1 MLIRVSG
8 GKGGIKEYLEE
19 GIKNGRD
26 YSRNE
31 LDERVILSGD
41 LELVNDVIKTM
52 EGDAQRYLHITLSF
66 KEDHIDE
73 ATLNAV
79 TQDFKAFAM
88 KAYQDDEYAFY
99 AEAHLP
105 KIKTYLDQA
114 TGESVERKPHI
125 HVVIPQKNLL
135 TGKRLEPF
143 GLVEKNEHY
152 IDAFQEATNEKY
164 QLASP
169 KHHVRST
176 FTNESTIISRHKAD
190 LFPAQ
195 QRNVK
200 SKALEVLLSDDITTT
215 TAFAQKL
222 EASGFDVKIRNQGKD
237 NEYLNIKSPEQK
249 RGVNLKDN
257 VFQPQ
262 FVALPKAEKMKLLD
276 NQYNPY
282 RENGD
287 SPYRATKKHHNDLQH
302 WNTTRAYELKFIN
315 FGNRA
320 KYKAL
325 TPEQKQQFLT
335 DKRTE
340 YGQSRISATSFDDIN
355 QSIRAASQHL
365 LNAQRNR
372 GQFES
377 GVRNVTHRRAIRAA
391 FANLERHS
399 GDQSPPI
406 IQRNTSERLNQ
417 CLYALETRVLPDVK
431 HIKQNIDALALLH
444 RLSTTH
450 GVDVDKY
457 AITKGKDGGDRIQC
471 GNRYLNVSD
480 FLTKEM
486 HLSWKDAKQY
496 LEDRYL
502 AQQGIDPRQAVKEK
516 PELNLIQAAW
526 RTQLQSERE
535 QRQTYLAH
543 YRLEKTAIYS
553 DKTLSKEERNIALS
567 IAQMNKVIHD
577 LQFKRENREAREQLV
592 YHAQKTNKEDRPMR
606 EEIGIVVSHK
616 EAPYKHNKKNE
627 LSYVVEIEN
636 HGRIREVWGKDLKR
650 VMEENQVQQGD
661 KIKLTQSGQ
670 KNVTVTARQ
679 EQADG
684 SIKHEPLNTK
694 RNEWHVSIATD
705 AEIKQHAETIQTAP
719 ESTTTPSVKSQVNE
733 SYINTKVNQSSNDKT
748 LSPNTTQFYDKNL
761 EASRLLIQYPK
772 LKELG
777 INVESIT
784 KTEKG
789 DKIQYGEK
797 SLTVTQLMKETN
809 NLKPKEII
817 SELKP
822 LYDIQV
828 KDNERIIKF
837 KNNYMNNDRKSLSE
851 LEHETRKTS
860 KRQQGTEQTLSP
872 SHEPEKERK
881 VLTPEPNNFGEH
893 ITHET
898 NKKGHVTYYQG
909 DEKLVTDRGNNIL
922 IEQQSNKA
930 VEIGLRLAIE
940 KYGHH
945 LDIKGTKEYQSQIID
960 IAVTNK
966 LNISFKNK
974 ALNEQLIARKAQF
987 EKGENLITKAE
998 NAYKAQ
1004 SKQAEKGQQQAK
1016 EQPANQQQRPT
1027 KGWER

>member
-1 MLIRVSG
+1 
-8 GKGGIKEYLEE
+8 
-19 GIKNGRD
+19 
-26 YSRNE
+26 
-31 LDERVILSGD
+31 
-41 LELVNDVIKTM
+41 
-52 EGDAQRYLHITLSF
+52 
-66 KEDHIDE
+66 
-73 ATLNAV
+73 
-79 TQDFKAFAM
+79 
-88 KAYQDDEYAFY
+88 YAFY

-431 HIKQNIDALALLH
+431 HIKQNI
-444 RLSTTH
+444 
-450 GVDVDKY
+450 
-457 AITKGKDGGDRIQC
+457 
-471 GNRYLNVSD
+471 
-480 FLTKEM
+480 
-486 HLSWKDAKQY
+486 
-496 LEDRYL
+496 
-502 AQQGIDPRQAVKEK
+502 
-516 PELNLIQAAW
+516 
-526 RTQLQSERE
+526 
-535 QRQTYLAH
+535 
-543 YRLEKTAIYS
+543 
-553 DKTLSKEERNIALS
+553 
-567 IAQMNKVIHD
+567 
-577 LQFKRENREAREQLV
+577 
-592 YHAQKTNKEDRPMR
+592 
-606 EEIGIVVSHK
+606 
-616 EAPYKHNKKNE
+616 
-627 LSYVVEIEN
+627 
-636 HGRIREVWGKDLKR
+636 
-650 VMEENQVQQGD
+650 
-661 KIKLTQSGQ
+661 
-670 KNVTVTARQ
+670 
-679 EQADG
+679 
-684 SIKHEPLNTK
+684 
-694 RNEWHVSIATD
+694 
-705 AEIKQHAETIQTAP
+705 
-719 ESTTTPSVKSQVNE
+719 
-733 SYINTKVNQSSNDKT
+733 
-748 LSPNTTQFYDKNL
+748 
-761 EASRLLIQYPK
+761 
-772 LKELG
+772 
-777 INVESIT
+777 
-784 KTEKG
+784 
-789 DKIQYGEK
+789 
-797 SLTVTQLMKETN
+797 
-809 NLKPKEII
+809 
-817 SELKP
+817 
-822 LYDIQV
+822 
-828 KDNERIIKF
+828 
-837 KNNYMNNDRKSLSE
+837 
-851 LEHETRKTS
+851 
-860 KRQQGTEQTLSP
+860 
-872 SHEPEKERK
+872 
-881 VLTPEPNNFGEH
+881 
-893 ITHET
+893 
-898 NKKGHVTYYQG
+898 
-909 DEKLVTDRGNNIL
+909 
-922 IEQQSNKA
+922 
-930 VEIGLRLAIE
+930 
-940 KYGHH
+940 
-945 LDIKGTKEYQSQIID
+945 
-960 IAVTNK
+960 
-966 LNISFKNK
+966 
-974 ALNEQLIARKAQF
+974 
-987 EKGENLITKAE
+987 
-998 NAYKAQ
+998 
-1004 SKQAEKGQQQAK
+1004 
-1016 EQPANQQQRPT
+1016 
-1027 KGWER
+1027 

>member
-31 LDERVILSGD
+31 LDDRVILSGD
-41 LELVNDVIKTM
+41 LELANDIINTM
-52 EGDAQRYLHITLSF
+52 DTEGEKYLHITLSF

-79 TQDFKAFAM
+79 THDFKAFAM
-88 KAYQDDEYAFY
+88 KAYQGEEYAFY

-105 KIKTYLDQA
+105 KIKTYVDKS
-114 TGESVERKPHI
+114 TGETVERKPHI
-125 HVVIPQKNLL
+125 HVVIPRKNLVD
-135 TGKRLEPF
+135 GKRLEPF
-143 GLVEKNEHY
+143 GFDKQNDRY
-152 IDAFQEATNEKY
+152 IDAFQEVTNEKY

-169 KHHVRST
+169 KHHVRTT

-195 QRNVK
+195 QRDTK
-200 SKALEVLLSDDITTT
+200 SKALEVLLSDNITTT

-222 EASGFDVKIRNQGKD
+222 EANGFDVTIRNQGKG

-287 SPYRATKKHHNDLQH
+287 SPYRATKKHHTDLQH
-302 WNTTRAYELKFIN
+302 WNTTRADELRYV
-315 FGNRA
+315 NRRNRQR
-320 KYKAL
+320 YKTL

-335 DKRTE
+335 DKRNE
-340 YGQSRISATSFDDIN
+340 HGQSSVPRASFDDIS
-355 QSIRAASQHL
+355 QSLRAASQHL
-365 LNAQRNR
+365 LNAQRHR
-372 GQFES
+372 GHLES

-391 FANLERHS
+391 FANLERHA

-406 IQRNTSERLNQ
+406 IERHASSRLSQIRYDLNTQ
-417 CLYALETRVLPDVK
+417 VLPDVK
-431 HIKQNIDALALLH
+431 HIKQHIDALALLH

-471 GNRYLNVSD
+471 GNRHLNVSD

-486 HLSWKDAKQY
+486 HLPWKDAKQY

-516 PELNLIQAAW
+516 PEPNLIQAAW
-526 RTQLQSERE
+526 RTQRQSERE
-535 QRQTYLAH
+535 QRQTYLTH
-543 YRLEKTAIYS
+543 YRLEKTTIYN
-553 DKTLSKEERNIALS
+553 DKTLSKEARNIALS

-577 LQFKRENREAREQLV
+577 LQFKRESREAREQLV
-592 YHAQKTNKEDRPMR
+592 YHAQKPNKEEHSMR
-606 EEIGIVVSHK
+606 EEIGVVVSHK
-616 EAPYKHNKKNE
+616 EAPYQHNKKNA
-627 LSYVVEIEN
+627 LSYVVELES
-636 HGRIREVWGKDLKR
+636 HGKVREVWGKDLKR
-650 VMEENQVQQGD
+650 VMEKNQVQQGD

-670 KNVTVTARQ
+670 KDVTVTEKQ

-684 SIKHEPLNTK
+684 SIKHEPLDTI
-694 RNEWHVSIATD
+694 RNEWHVSTATD
-705 AEIKQHAETIQTAP
+705 AEIQQHRIRQTP
-719 ESTTTPSVKSQVNE
+719 ESTTTQSVKPEVKASPT
-733 SYINTKVNQSSNDKT
+733 NTQGHKPNSEKT
-748 LSPNTTQFYDKNL
+748 LSPDTTQFYDKHL

-777 INVESIT
+777 IHTESIT

-789 DKIQYGEK
+789 DKIQYSEK
-797 SLTVTQLMKETN
+797 SLTVTQLMKETHL
-809 NLKPKEII
+809 LKPKEII

-828 KDNERIIKF
+828 KDNERIIKY
-837 KNNYMNNDRKSLSE
+837 KNNYMNNERKPLSE
-851 LEHETRKTS
+851 FKNETQKTNQTQ
-860 KRQQGTEQTLSP
+860 QQGMEQTLSP

-881 VLTPEPNNFGEH
+881 VLTPEPNKFGEH

-898 NKKGHVTYYQG
+898 NKQGYVTYYQG
-909 DEKLVTDRGNNIL
+909 NEKLVTDRGNNIL
-922 IEQQSNKA
+922 VEQESNKA

-940 KYGHH
+940 KYGNH
-945 LDIKGTKEYQSQIID
+945 LDIKGTKEYQEKIID

-966 LNISFKNK
+966 LNISFKDK

-998 NAYKAQ
+998 NAHKAQ
-1004 SKQAEKGQQQAK
+1004 SKQTEQGQQKAK
-1016 EQPANQQQRPT
+1016 EQPANQQQKPT